1 MKNIEK
7 ETIFATKYDPR
18 MPKMQPILAKH
29 YRSMVSQDSYLKKCF
44 PKPPLT
50 AFRRQTNIRNFLIRS
65 KVPPPPERYPKRNLK
80 GMKNCGK
87 SCPTCPYIK
96 EGKSVKIVDN
106 LTWKIEKKNT
116 CESFNVVYLLECDKC
131 GKRYIGSTIRQLK
144 HRLADHRSYIYN
156 QVTSRTTG
164 EHWNLPG
171 HSLAHLNVIVLEQ
184 SRSNEEDY
192 IRERE
197 KYFIRIFDTYNN
209 GLNKEW

>member
-1 MKNIEK
+1 
-7 ETIFATKYDPR
+7 
-18 MPKMQPILAKH
+18 
-29 YRSMVSQDSYLKKCF
+29 MVSQDSYLKKCF

-65 KVPPPPERYPKRNLK
+65 KFPPPPEIYPKRNLK

-106 LTWKIEKKNT
+106 LTWKLEKKNT

-171 HSLAHLNVIVLEQ
+171 HSLAHLKVRVLEQ
-184 SRSNEEDY
+184 SRSN
-192 IRERE
+192 
-197 KYFIRIFDTYNN
+197 
-209 GLNKEW
+209 